1 MATIPEL
8 QDLLNAKKSVA
19 ALLTERIATNQA
31 IKDQY
36 ASKIKF
42 AQELGHDIG
51 PIVLK
56 LQSLNYT
63 DPTILAS
70 GLEKVNY
77 TINNIINQISML
89 NSVSVNSS
97 RLGIDGT
104 PPTELTDA
112 DDIPDYV
119 RNRDAELAI
128 NNVDIKQDGGYVPPA
143 TNDWPT
149 EGWA

>member
-36 ASKIKF
+36 APRIKF
-42 AQELGHDIG
+42 AQELGQDLD

-63 DPTILAS
+63 DPAILAS

-77 TINNIINQISML
+77 TINNIINQIIISF
-89 NSVSVNSS
+89 NCDNFDYD
-97 RLGIDGT
+97 IT
-104 PPTELTDA
+104 YTCIYELF
-112 DDIPDYV
+112 DDI
-119 RNRDAELAI
+119 
-128 NNVDIKQDGGYVPPA
+128 K
-143 TNDWPT
+143 
-149 EGWA
+149 